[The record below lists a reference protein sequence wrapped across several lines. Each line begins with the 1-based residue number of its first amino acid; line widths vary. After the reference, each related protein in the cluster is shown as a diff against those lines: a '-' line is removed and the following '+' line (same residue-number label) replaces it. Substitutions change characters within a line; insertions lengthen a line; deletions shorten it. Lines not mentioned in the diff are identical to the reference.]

1 MHRGRVLLVSVL
13 VLKSHVALASTY
25 VYVGTAVDG
34 NIGVYTLE
42 ANGTLK
48 QRETVELG
56 PKSPSTP
63 LAVSPD
69 KQFLFAGVRTKPFAV
84 VTFGID
90 KKTGALKKLSSGP
103 VAHSPVYLSVD
114 KEGHYLLEASYPDSL
129 VSINAVEKD
138 GQVGEP
144 SQVLP
149 TARFA
154 HSIITDRTNQW
165 AFAPHLGSDQIFQ
178 FKFDGK
184 AGKLTPNSPATV
196 QMKAGSGP
204 RHIVMS
210 NDNKFAYL
218 LSEMTGT
225 ITTLALNTKSGLL
238 SVVSEVSI
246 LPADSSL
253 VPGIARLPPGE
264 PPGPPHDASND
275 ICASDLHLTPNGKF
289 LYAAERTSSTIS
301 TFSVDGKTGKL
312 TRLAGTPTEKWP
324 RSFAID
330 PTGKYLIAA
339 GQQSDSMSVY
349 RIDSAGALT
358 LTAQAPT
365 GKGANWVEIVL
376 L

>member
-358 LTAQAPT
+358 LAAQAPT

>member
-25 VYVGTAVDG
+25 VYVGAAVDG